1 MTSFMEVK
9 DLNVHYPIRGGFFN
23 TVVDHVYAVDGVSME
38 FEKGKTYGLVGESGS
53 GKSTTGKAIIGL
65 EKITSGSVIYEG
77 ENVTNQRRKR
87 NSAFNRD
94 IQMIFQD
101 SHSAMN
107 PRKRVKDIIA
117 EPIRNFL
124 NLSPQEETRRIIELL
139 EIVGMSEEAMA
150 KYPHEFSGGQ
160 KQRLGI
166 ARAVA
171 CNPKMIIADE
181 PVSALDLSVQAQVLN
196 FMKDIQTEYGL
207 SYLFISHDLGV
218 VRHMCDHI
226 SIMYK
231 GRFVETG
238 TRDDIFNAPQHIYT
252 NRLLSAIPNI
262 EPATRIAR
270 KAERQKVE
278 ATYKADAHKYY
289 DQEGKVYPLKRL
301 TPTHSVAMMGTE
313 KGAE

>member
-1 MTSFMEVK
+1 MSYLQIQ

-23 TVVDHVYAVDGVSME
+23 TVVDKVYAVDGVTME

-65 EKITSGSVIYEG
+65 EKVTSGQIIYEG

-87 NSAFNRD
+87 NSAYNRD

-101 SHSAMN
+101 AHSSMN
-107 PRKRVKDIIA
+107 PRKRVFDILA

-124 NLSPQEETRRIIELL
+124 NLTDQEERKRINELL
-139 EIVGMSEEAMA
+139 AIVGMSEDVLL

-171 CNPKMIIADE
+171 CNPKLIIADE

-196 FMKDIQTEYGL
+196 FMKDIQEEMGL

-218 VRHMCDHI
+218 VKHMCDYI

-238 TRDDIFNAPQHIYT
+238 TREDIYRNPQHVYT

-262 EPATRIAR
+262 EPETRLER
-270 KAERQKVE
+270 KLERQKVE
-278 ATYKADAHKYY
+278 AIYLKEQHKYY
-289 DQEGKVYPLKRL
+289 DDQGKVYPLKCISD
-301 TPTHSVAMMGTE
+301 THRVAMSEIEQGCI
-313 KGAE
+313 

>member
-1 MTSFMEVK
+1 MSFMQIK
-9 DLNVHYPIRGGFFN
+9 DLCVHYPIRGGFFN

-65 EKITSGSVIYEG
+65 EKITSGSIIYEG
-77 ENVTNQRRKR
+77 ENVTNQRRER
-87 NSAFNRD
+87 TSPYNRD

-101 SHSAMN
+101 SHSSMN
-107 PRKRVKDIIA
+107 PRKRIKDIIA

-124 NLSPQEETRRIIELL
+124 KLSDQEENKRINELL
-139 EIVGMSEEAMA
+139 AIVGMPEDAKY

-160 KQRLGI
+160 KQRIGI

-196 FMKDIQTEYGL
+196 FMKDIQQEYGL

-218 VRHMCDHI
+218 VKHMCDHI

-238 TRDDIFNAPQHIYT
+238 RREDVYKNPQHIYT
-252 NRLLSAIPNI
+252 QRLLSAIPNI
-262 EPATRIAR
+262 EPSTRIAR
-270 KAERQKVE
+270 KAERQGVE
-278 ATYKADAHKYY
+278 ALYQTEQHKYY
-289 DQEGKVYPLKRL
+289 DENGKVYALKQL
-301 TPTHSVAMMGTE
+301 SSTHSVAMNTQE
-313 KGAE
+313 KGGN